1 MEKKC
6 QFFYQHRLK
15 NYILRHRLP
24 PDIDSRRHADNLG
37 ERIFFQMS
45 VRFRLYETIYYLS
58 ISPKACPASR
68 HTVGTAPLTI
78 NYFFVYL
85 QMDVIYVTLINIL
98 INNNLIK

>member
-37 ERIFFQMS
+37 ERIFFS
-45 VRFRLYETIYYLS
+45 DVCK
-58 ISPKACPASR
+58 ISA
-68 HTVGTAPLTI
+68 V
-78 NYFFVYL
+78 
-85 QMDVIYVTLINIL
+85 
-98 INNNLIK
+98 